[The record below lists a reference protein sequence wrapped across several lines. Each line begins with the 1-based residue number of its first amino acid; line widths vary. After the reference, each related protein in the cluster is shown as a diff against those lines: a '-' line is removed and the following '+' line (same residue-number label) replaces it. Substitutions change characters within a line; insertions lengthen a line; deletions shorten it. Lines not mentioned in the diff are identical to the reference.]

1 MPTLSKGRVPK
12 YRQHRSSG
20 QAVVTLDG
28 RDFYLGLWR
37 STASRVEY
45 DRLIGEWLANGRH
58 LPAPTNLVADL
69 TIIEIADRYLQ
80 FATEYYVKD
89 GRPTDTIHGIR
100 RALAYLCELYGSQT
114 AASFGPLALLA
125 IQKKMIAEQKSRRY
139 INDTSDRIRGT
150 FKWAASREL
159 VSVAVYQALQTV
171 PGLRKGRTDAK
182 EPEPVG
188 PVPDDVIAATMPYL
202 SPVVRTMVQFQRLTG
217 CRPDEVC
224 QLRTANLDRSGSG
237 GE

>member
-12 YRQHRSSG
+12 YRQYRSSG

-45 DRLIGEWLANGRH
+45 DRLIGEWLPNGRH

-139 INDTSDRIRGT
+139 INDKSDRIRGT

-159 VSVAVYQALQTV
+159 VSVIYEASFGRLGLTSQTV
-171 PGLRKGRTDAK
+171 SF
-182 EPEPVG
+182 
-188 PVPDDVIAATMPYL
+188 IALL
-202 SPVVRTMVQFQRLTG
+202 SEFYHESRRSFDLAIRS
-217 CRPDEVC
+217 RPAAPW
-224 QLRTANLDRSGSG
+224 TTTP
-237 GE
+237 